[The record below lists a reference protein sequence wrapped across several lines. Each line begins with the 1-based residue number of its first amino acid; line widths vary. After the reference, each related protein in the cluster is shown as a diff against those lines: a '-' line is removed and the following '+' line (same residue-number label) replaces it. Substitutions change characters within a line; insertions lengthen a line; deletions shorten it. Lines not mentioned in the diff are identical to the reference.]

1 MNEGLYN
8 YHNHNYHEKTARLS
22 PVVRVQIKPFL
33 SFFLK
38 WDSSH
43 ASLLIPSLPLTKS
56 EPGVGGK
63 ATVETARKCGQD
75 TETHQCNMC
84 RSRRS
89 ALLTLHDTGCSKS
102 FRQISLKNVV
112 EEIVVWR

>member
-63 ATVETARKCGQD
+63 SDGGDGQKMR
-75 TETHQCNMC
+75 TRHGNASVQHVP
-84 RSRRS
+84 
-89 ALLTLHDTGCSKS
+89 LTTIGV
-102 FRQISLKNVV
+102 INVA
-112 EEIVVWR
+112 